1 MLNRMFIS
9 LILMLTQISCS
20 QIETIWGGDR
30 QDEIVYHQ
38 ILPDDYVAHLQSL
51 ANDYTQ
57 NSGVAT
63 VTLSETARN
72 YLEGVYK
79 KLVRSNELLLDQ
91 EIVPR
96 FFVVKDT
103 APFYF
108 SLPGGNF
115 FFSLGLIKRYFKHE
129 DFLVAALSTEVV
141 KSHRKIYAK
150 KAIIPVGYL
159 STERII
165 SLTKI
170 PLDLK
175 NKINKWGYHVMT
187 RAGFDGHVLLIW
199 LQTVNRNS
207 LEFSM
212 IIGDAQTISQEESQ
226 MKTFVVS
233 EGMIDWSERKGEYN
247 SSKGF
252 YGFINELE
260 KVAL

>member
-1 MLNRMFIS
+1 MLA
-9 LILMLTQISCS
+9 LAQVSCA
-20 QIETIWGGDR
+20 QIETIWGGDH
-30 QDEIVYHQ
+30 QNEISYHQ

-51 ANDYTQ
+51 ASDYTQ
-57 NSGVAT
+57 NSGVMT
-63 VTLSETARN
+63 VTLSEGSRN
-72 YLEGVYK
+72 YLEGIYK
-79 KLVRSNELLLDQ
+79 KLVQTNELLLDQ
-91 EIVPR
+91 KITPK
-96 FFVVKDT
+96 FFVVKDS

-129 DFLVAALSTEVV
+129 DFLVAALSTEIV

-150 KAIIPVGYL
+150 KVIVPVGHV

-175 NKINKWGYHVMT
+175 NKINKWGYYVMT

-199 LQTVNRNS
+199 LQTINRNS

-226 MKTFVVS
+226 MKTFVIS
-233 EGMIDWSERKGEYN
+233 EGMIDWSERKGEFN